1 MDYNNKPD
9 TYYTNVR
16 QEMIDFLPKTAKT
29 VLDVG
34 CGEGAFASYIKNEFK
49 VEAWG
54 IEMTPEPAAIAETRL
69 DNVLI
74 GECESRIK
82 DLPDNHFDA
91 IYFNDVLEHLV
102 DPYKVLEA
110 IKPKL
115 TNNGVIISSIPNV
128 RYFRVLKML
137 VMNKD
142 WEYQKDGVMDKTHLR
157 FFTSKSIQ
165 KMYKDLGYK
174 IQSHQGINK
183 TKSIKPY
190 LYNIPLFFTAND
202 MFYIQYATVVK
213 K

>member
-34 CGEGAFASYIKNEFK
+34 CGEGAFASYIKDKFNI
-49 VEAWG
+49 EAWG
-54 IEMTPEPAAIAETRL
+54 IEMTPEPAGIAETRL
-69 DNVLI
+69 DKVLI

-102 DPYKVLEA
+102 DPYLVLKA

-137 VMNKD
+137 IMNKD

-165 KMYKDLGYK
+165 KMYNDLGYK

-190 LYNIPLFFTAND
+190 LYSIPLFFTAGD